1 MKNTPIDIF
10 EQIGN
15 QSEDFYFIYDL
26 KEQDFKYFN
35 ASFSKIW
42 QAPIEDFLNQP
53 SLILNTIH
61 KDEKKD
67 IYEFCKAFRE
77 HKRTGYKEFR
87 ILLPEGKESWLSLT
101 LHPINEDNR
110 FRFAAGVVINESL
123 RKKNEFQM
131 LKINAKKNA
140 MLEILSHDLT
150 GPIGLVQMMASAINK
165 NIAGAD
171 NERISKWSVL
181 IQEICERNIKLIREL
196 VNQEF
201 LESSEM
207 DLVVE
212 RVDLVWEIEETIS
225 MYKHAENELSKTFI
239 FNCKQDKLFVHIDSL
254 KFMQVINNL
263 ISNAIKFTPDNG
275 TITIDLIKLDHSILC
290 TVEDNGIGIPE
301 KHLPVL
307 FEKFTPAR
315 RRGLKG
321 EETLGLGMSIIQLIV
336 NLHQGKVWCESKE
349 GLGTKFFVEIP
360 DLIPQKQ
367 QKA

>member
-15 QSEDFYFIYDL
+15 QSEDFYFLFDL
-26 KEQDFKYFN
+26 RDRVFKYFN
-35 ASFSKIW
+35 NSFSEIW
-42 QAPIEDFLNQP
+42 QVAMKDFLDKP
-53 SLILNTIH
+53 ALILNTIH
-61 KDEKKD
+61 KDERKEV
-67 IYEFCKAFRE
+67 YEFCKAFRE

-87 ILLPEGKESWLSLT
+87 ILLPDGKESWVSLT
-101 LHPINEDNR
+101 LYAIKEEEK
-110 FRFAAGVVINESL
+110 FRFAAGVVVNESL

-225 MYKHAENELSKTFI
+225 MYKHAENELLKTFI
-239 FNCKQDKLFVHIDSL
+239 FNCKQDKLFVYIDSL

-275 TITIDLIKLDHSILC
+275 TIKIDLIKLDHSILC
-290 TVEDNGIGIPE
+290 TVEDNGIGIPD

-315 RRGLKG
+315 RQGLKG

-349 GLGTKFFVEIP
+349 GYGTKFYVEIP
-360 DLIPQKQ
+360 DLSPQKQ
-367 QKA
+367 